1 MGTGTG
7 GQGTTEGTDGLVRV
21 LTPLAAAAAAVASG
35 CDADS
40 APKMFFPPRMQRGGC
55 GHRG

>member
-1 MGTGTG
+1 M
-7 GQGTTEGTDGLVRV
+7 EGTDGLVRV
-21 LTPLAAAAAAVASG
+21 LTPLAAAAAAFGGHA
-35 CDADS
+35 ADS